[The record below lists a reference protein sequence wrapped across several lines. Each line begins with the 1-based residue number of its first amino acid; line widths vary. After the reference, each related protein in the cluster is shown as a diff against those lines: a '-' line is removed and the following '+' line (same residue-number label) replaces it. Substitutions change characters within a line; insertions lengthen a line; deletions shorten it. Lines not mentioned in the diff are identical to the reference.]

1 MACVSFRVQELVHDF
16 VIPLMENLLPAIL
29 KRLNSSQWGLA
40 FVGGFCAAVHLL
52 EMTRVALVENLA
64 NEMLKSVNR
73 GMELGFLLKALTDLE
88 IAVVEQLWWYCTT
101 EFRFV
106 LGSIKDTIPTRIDAI
121 ITDETAKNVL
131 ERINKVVK
139 KKMLAYV
146 EEIDIGDE
154 DWLLA
159 QGNNIIYHKKL
170 EILSGVIPE
179 ASTIV
184 PFSDAG
190 RAMARRRRTFSSSF
204 SSASLLS
211 AFSAYFQDRVSRF
224 DPKISQIRRFGL
236 AGFVFVISL
245 PPSEP
250 DVFPVIPRIA
260 FSELCI
266 LPVLSCLTRNHRP
279 FCGPSSTFVKA
290 SPPPTPVTKAE
301 LISIKVTMLGRPR
314 EINLQ
319 NLKRDMARSPYEPS
333 NTTPEHA
340 ITSLPIWRTSP
351 PPCPMRRR
359 VENGETLIASMNY
372 LRTLPLESPRII
384 IHIVKSL
391 KKNGIMIPSL
401 RSGGYRNFFNF
412 SSLSHLLTDSIQ
424 ELIRNI
430 MVITLESISL
440 KKIGIMISSP
450 RSGDYQSFFI
460 PLYPFLLNFELMPM
474 PIPIPEET
482 FIFQDILPLVP
493 MSSLRF
499 MPANHEAKD
508 TFSTSQ
514 EQDLSIV
521 TISKFPDLFAEVSMT
536 HHEIA
541 CGLLLD
547 CFCLQFSMAYQTYL
561 SIYVVSFCSLQII
574 VLLSMLEDLV
584 NFAPMGLIE

>member
-1 MACVSFRVQELVHDF
+1 
-16 VIPLMENLLPAIL
+16 
-29 KRLNSSQWGLA
+29 
-40 FVGGFCAAVHLL
+40 
-52 EMTRVALVENLA
+52 
-64 NEMLKSVNR
+64 
-73 GMELGFLLKALTDLE
+73 
-88 IAVVEQLWWYCTT
+88 
-101 EFRFV
+101 
-106 LGSIKDTIPTRIDAI
+106 
-121 ITDETAKNVL
+121 
-131 ERINKVVK
+131 
-139 KKMLAYV
+139 
-146 EEIDIGDE
+146 
-154 DWLLA
+154 
-159 QGNNIIYHKKL
+159 
-170 EILSGVIPE
+170 
-179 ASTIV
+179 
-184 PFSDAG
+184 
-190 RAMARRRRTFSSSF
+190 MARRRRTFSSSF

-359 VENGETLIASMNY
+359 VENGETLIASMVSSLVLGPSNVGPFVFQLRPIMIAFGPSLLPTWPRSITSILLLSQNIKRCVPNNFLQKPRFGPNSFLSLLRQYLRRFMKSIDRRHQLNLNPPLLLCWYKNY